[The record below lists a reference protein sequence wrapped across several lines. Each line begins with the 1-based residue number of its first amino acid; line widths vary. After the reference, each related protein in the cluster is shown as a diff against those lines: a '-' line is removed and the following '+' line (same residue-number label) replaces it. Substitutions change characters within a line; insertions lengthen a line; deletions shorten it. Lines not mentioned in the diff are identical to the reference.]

1 MKFILEK
8 PEKGLWKEIQAD
20 RKVRLQKKIDEYV
33 DSFTTH
39 GLTKGIKGTRIESIF
54 WLVMLIS
61 GILLCFVVLYGLVS
75 KFLSRAVYTEIR
87 SQITD
92 RNLFPSITFCEKAL
106 LIDSYF
112 AYCGVA
118 PRFPHKNNNESCNH
132 SMIPNWNNNVES
144 ERSRYWSNGYFNV
157 SACSTWGGKKCDND
171 KYFKSINRLN
181 HSCITWNYKGDF
193 FDIYSHTDIKFKFN
207 KPMHLKEKP
216 SIIAIPHDP
225 EIQEID
231 ITAKIDIDP
240 FKQYEIKLDK
250 TIIKR
255 LPAPFPANCTNDKVG
270 DIFPGKYSRHSCIE
284 TFNYLNMYKVCG
296 DTIDYVRQYI
306 PTDIIKKYKQT
317 KKIRDVVRCMTR
329 YSSRESKHSL
339 NCRFPCNDLDLSI
352 VSTVQEGSSKLVG
365 NETVYRLS
373 IQFQRVD
380 TYKIMEEKE
389 LYTWDQMAC
398 EIGGFIGLVIGMS
411 ILSLIEIIVY
421 IVLLIA
427 RKLI

>member
-1 MKFILEK
+1 M
-8 PEKGLWKEIQAD
+8 WREIQVA
-20 RKVRLQKKIDEYV
+20 RRVKLQKKIEKYE
-33 DSFTTH
+33 DSFTIH
-39 GLTKGIKGTRIESIF
+39 GLTKGIKGTKIESIF
-54 WLVMLIS
+54 WFVMLIS

-92 RNLFPSITFCEKAL
+92 RNLFPSITFCEKNL

-112 AYCGVA
+112 AYCGVP
-118 PRFPHKNNNESCNH
+118 PRFLQ
-132 SMIPNWNNNVES
+132 PNPNQTCTRTTAKRYDNIKYKENS
-144 ERSRYWSNGYFNV
+144 YWSNGLFNV
-157 SACSTWGGKKCDND
+157 TSCSTWGGKMCCNNNF
-171 KYFKSINRLN
+171 FKSLGRLN

-193 FDIYSHTDIKFKFN
+193 FDIYSRTDIMFKFN
-207 KPMHLKEKP
+207 KPSQLPGKP

-255 LPAPFPANCTNDKVG
+255 LPAPFPANCTNDKLG

-284 TFNYLNMYKVCG
+284 TFNYIKMYKACG

-306 PTDIIKKYKQT
+306 PHEIIEKYKQVNSIQDT
-317 KKIRDVVRCMTR
+317 LHCMTN

-339 NCRFPCNDLDLSI
+339 DCRLPCKDLELSI
-352 VSTVQEGSSKLVG
+352 VSTVQEGYQKR
-365 NETVYRLS
+365 NKNDTVYRLS

-389 LYTWDQMAC
+389 LYTWDKMAC

-427 RKLI
+427 RRFI